1 MCTMDHTDL
10 EFVMKLQVFTK
21 TSSLIVI
28 GTRAQYRGKRDRAT
42 KNAIESYHYSV
53 MSVKF
58 ISRLNRKC
66 AMQ

>member
-28 GTRAQYRGKRDRAT
+28 RAQYRGKRDRAT
-42 KNAIESYHYSV
+42 KNAIEIYHYNIITS
-53 MSVKF
+53 
-58 ISRLNRKC
+58 N
-66 AMQ
+66 